1 MDPRHLKLEKFAA
14 YGFFIITVYL
24 SVYLTLNHYAGE
36 GFILSLAITH
46 LGIFIAF
53 RRVLDRLSYFG
64 LAFSHIVLCYWLG
77 KNALEILSTIDGWK
91 QGF

>member
-1 MDPRHLKLEKFAA
+1 MDPKHLKLEKFAA
-14 YGFFIITVYL
+14 WGFIIITIYL

-36 GFILSLAITH
+36 GLILSLIITH
-46 LGIFIAF
+46 LGIFITF
-53 RRVLDRLSYFG
+53 RRVLHRLSYSA

>member
-1 MDPRHLKLEKFAA
+1 MDPRNLRLEKFASW
-14 YGFFIITVYL
+14 GFFVITVYL

-36 GFILSLAITH
+36 GFILSLVTTH

-53 RRVLDRLSYFG
+53 RRVLDRLSYSV